1 MRKLIVVAS
10 VAAGL
15 LTGCDQKSTGK
26 RETLSEA
33 LVAKS
38 LSNMV
43 PVKGG
48 EFLMGD
54 FGPLVGQKLPFSIN
68 QDDKVLHKVVLSDFS
83 ISKFKVT
90 NDDYNKYLQITGIK
104 KPPINILVKEYPS
117 LQKDDYSVGV
127 TWQQAKDYCQWLGK
141 ESDKNI
147 DLPTEA
153 QWEYAARSR
162 GQYLPFSTNNGNFE
176 LGSNIPEQKKLDE
189 YTDGYGFPIYPI
201 GKYPPNPLGLYD
213 MGLSGAEWSNDWYS
227 TDYYSHSPVYDPQ
240 GPVKGN
246 EKVLRGYVGGDRQ
259 YALTIFRQSSQP
271 VPKFAGRDGYQKFG
285 VSPLFVFR
293 CVINK

>member
-104 KPPINILVKEYPS
+104 KPPINILLKDYPS
-117 LQKDDYSVGV
+117 LQKDDYSAGV
-127 TWQQAKDYCQWLGK
+127 IWQQAKDYCQWLGK

-271 VPKFAGRDGYQKFG
+271 VPKFAGRDDYQKFG

>member
-189 YTDGYGFPIYPI
+189 YTEGYGFPIYPI

-271 VPKFAGRDGYQKFG
+271 VPKFAGRDDYQKFG